1 MSSKSFSSTTS
12 NPFNGSRSKAKHGFW
27 DKLYLASTLGAV
39 LTYTIDLILGE
50 SINSVFFLKF
60 YAAKY
65 LNFFNVALQFTDIFV
80 FHLKCVL
87 FLLNDQFL
95 F

>member
-1 MSSKSFSSTTS
+1 MKSNSNMSSKSFSSTTS

-50 SINSVFFLKF
+50 SINSVFFEILCSKKF
-60 YAAKY
+60 ES
-65 LNFFNVALQFTDIFV
+65 L
-80 FHLKCVL
+80 
-87 FLLNDQFL
+87 
-95 F
+95 

>member
-50 SINSVFFLKF
+50 SINSVFF
-60 YAAKY
+60 YAAKN
-65 LNFFNVALQFTDIFV
+65 LKFFNVALQFTDIFV
-80 FHLKCVL
+80 FHL
-87 FLLNDQFL
+87 
-95 F
+95 

>member
-1 MSSKSFSSTTS
+1 MKSNSNMSSKSFSSTTS

-50 SINSVFFLKF
+50 SIIYVLLKIL
-60 YAAKY
+60 YVQQK
-65 LNFFNVALQFTDIFV
+65 I
-80 FHLKCVL
+80 
-87 FLLNDQFL
+87 
-95 F
+95 

>member
-50 SINSVFFLKF
+50 SINSVLFEILYSKKFEFL
-60 YAAKY
+60 
-65 LNFFNVALQFTDIFV
+65 
-80 FHLKCVL
+80 
-87 FLLNDQFL
+87 
-95 F
+95 